1 MRFVSFK
8 NTTGVLTILLT
19 WSRTQLLIPVS
30 WPLFLCFWCCLIRE
44 CMCTK
49 NYIEVE
55 ESKRVLK
62 TSITYFSI
70 NALDTDWRNISHGRR
85 SVCWFIARA
94 RSTVASEHV
103 QPVREYHFIRDT
115 YITSFAKFSRR
126 AGQTKPFDTLWLA
139 ICTICS
145 AWR

>member
-8 NTTGVLTILLT
+8 NTILTILLT
-19 WSRTQLLIPVS
+19 WSRTQLLIQVS
-30 WPLFLCFWCCLIRE
+30 WSLVLFDFVLSNVSVCVRKTTLKLRKARGFW
-44 CMCTK
+44 K
-49 NYIEVE
+49 P
-55 ESKRVLK
+55 
-62 TSITYFSI
+62 SITYFSI

-85 SVCWFIARA
+85 SVWWFIARA
-94 RSTVASEHV
+94 RSTVASGHV

-139 ICTICS
+139 ICTIWS